1 MRYFNDSGVEIPAV
15 SAEQMR
21 ELGRTAIGEAGIEWP
36 QVIENAGRS
45 VALLAL
51 DCLGEHWQ
59 GAKVAVLA
67 GGGGNAAAGICGAR
81 HLANRGIAVRL
92 CLSEP
97 EHLDEVAARQRKSFS
112 FTAGTE
118 TEPEELASPRPD
130 LILDALIGYGLQG
143 APQGRAAKLIAWA
156 NGSGVPVLSLDMP
169 SGVDATT
176 GKAPG
181 VFIRP
186 HWTMLLALP
195 KTGLTKENCGELYLA
210 DVGIPAAVFRRI
222 GLNYQN
228 PFGALFF
235 IRLLPRDE

>member
-1 MRYFNDSGVEIPAV
+1 MRYFNDSGVEVPAV

-21 ELGRTAIGEAGIEWP
+21 ELGRMAIGEAGIERA
-36 QVIENAGRS
+36 QMIENAGRS
-45 VALLAL
+45 AALLAL
-51 DCLGEHWQ
+51 DCLGEHWH
-59 GAKVAVLA
+59 GANVTVLA
-67 GGGGNAAAGICGAR
+67 GGGGNAAAGICSAR

-97 EHLDEVAARQRKSFS
+97 GHLEEVAARQRKSFS

-118 TEPEELASPRPD
+118 AEPEGLASPRPD
-130 LILDALIGYGLQG
+130 LIVDALIGFGLTG
-143 APQGRAAKLIAWA
+143 APQGRAGELVSWA
-156 NGSGVPVLSLDMP
+156 NESGVPILSVDMP

-176 GKAPG
+176 GHAPG

-186 HWTMLLALP
+186 HLTLLLALP

-210 DVGIPAAVFRRI
+210 DLGIPPAVFRRM
-222 GLNYQN
+222 GLSYES

-235 IRLLPRDE
+235 VRLLPRDE